1 MTDTL
6 ASPAP
11 CCRGHR
17 FLRSFFAF
25 SYHICCVGAYSSV
38 CVCVPV
44 CACDYKSHSANRIS
58 VLRAIRAISSHTR
71 QMMMLSAHNTIFF
84 LPRFQHIVLF
94 RKQTFQP
101 ILFVMV
107 HGSGHEPAHL
117 GKHMRYTQRNGAK
130 ERMLIRNPDTPKGG
144 VHAISCF
151 LHSYIILLL
160 FLGFPNDDLWNNS
173 LRFLPKYEDFEV
185 QFHTY
190 WTRVS
195 GGWESEGINLSE
207 IVVCHGQVIL
217 MDTQFE
223 KQPSIFLSRQKTPTC
238 RYILKNT

>member
-11 CCRGHR
+11 CSLLQR
-17 FLRSFFAF
+17 AQIPWIF
-25 SYHICCVGAYSSV
+25 SYHICCVGAYSSI

-44 CACDYKSHSANRIS
+44 CACDYKSRSANRIS
-58 VLRAIRAISSHTR
+58 VLRAIRAISSHAR

-101 ILFVMV
+101 ILFVIV
-107 HGSGHEPAHL
+107 HGSGRAPAHL
-117 GKHMRYTQRNGAK
+117 GKHMRCTQRNGAK
-130 ERMLIRNPDTPKGG
+130 ERTLLRNPDTPKGG
-144 VHAISCF
+144 VRAISCF

-160 FLGFPNDDLWNNS
+160 FLGFPNDDLWTNP
-173 LRFLPKYEDFEV
+173 LGFLQKYEDFEV
-185 QFHTY
+185 QFHTS
-190 WTRVS
+190 WTRVP
-195 GGWESEGINLSE
+195 GRWESEGRNLSE
-207 IVVCHGQVIL
+207 TVICHGPMIL

-223 KQPSIFLSRQKTPTC
+223 KQSSIFLSRQKTPIC

>member
-17 FLRSFFAF
+17 FLGFFFAF

-38 CVCVPV
+38 CVWVPV
-44 CACDYKSHSANRIS
+44 CACDYKSRSANRIS
-58 VLRAIRAISSHTR
+58 VLQAIRAISSHTR
-71 QMMMLSAHNTIFF
+71 QMMVLSAHNTIFF

-101 ILFVMV
+101 ILLVIV
-107 HGSGHEPAHL
+107 HGSGRAPAHL
-117 GKHMRYTQRNGAK
+117 GKHMRCTQRNGAK
-130 ERMLIRNPDTPKGG
+130 ERTLIRNPNTPKGG
-144 VHAISCF
+144 VHVISCF
-151 LHSYIILLL
+151 LHSCIIFL
-160 FLGFPNDDLWNNS
+160 FLGFPNDDLWTN
-173 LRFLPKYEDFEV
+173 LLGFLQKYEDFEV

-190 WTRVS
+190 WTRVP
-195 GGWESEGINLSE
+195 GGWEWEGRNLSE
-207 IVVCHGQVIL
+207 IVVCHGQMIL

-223 KQPSIFLSRQKTPTC
+223 KQSSIFLSRQKTLTC

>member
-11 CCRGHR
+11 CSLLQR
-17 FLRSFFAF
+17 AQIPWIF

-58 VLRAIRAISSHTR
+58 VLRAIRAISSHAR

-101 ILFVMV
+101 ILFVIV
-107 HGSGHEPAHL
+107 HGSGRAPAHL
-117 GKHMRYTQRNGAK
+117 GKHMRCTQRNGTK
-130 ERMLIRNPDTPKGG
+130 ERTLLRNPDTPKGG

-151 LHSYIILLL
+151 LHSCIILLL
-160 FLGFPNDDLWNNS
+160 FLGFPNDGLWTNP
-173 LRFLPKYEDFEV
+173 LGFLQKYEDFEV
-185 QFHTY
+185 QFHTS
-190 WTRVS
+190 WTRVP
-195 GGWESEGINLSE
+195 GRWESEGRNLSKTV
-207 IVVCHGQVIL
+207 ICHGPMIL

-223 KQPSIFLSRQKTPTC
+223 KQSSIFLSRQKTPIC